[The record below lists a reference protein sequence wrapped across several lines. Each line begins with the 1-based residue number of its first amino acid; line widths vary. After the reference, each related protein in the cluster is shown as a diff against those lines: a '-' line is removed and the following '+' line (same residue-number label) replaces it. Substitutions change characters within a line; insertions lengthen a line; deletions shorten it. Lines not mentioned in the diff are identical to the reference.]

1 MMNSNTLKRTALMA
15 ALGAV
20 AVAGIATAAYAQR
33 EPAYEAARRAGQ
45 VGEQQDGY
53 LGIVGAETAELR
65 RLVADLNIKRRA
77 VYTEKASAANAT
89 LEEYAFTA
97 GCLAIE
103 RTVAGEMYQA
113 RDGSWKRRDAG
124 PPDSDPRCP

>member
-1 MMNSNTLKRTALMA
+1 MTRKTFYRTALMA
-15 ALGAV
+15 ALATV
-20 AVAGIATAAYAQR
+20 AVGGITTAVQAQR
-33 EPAYEAARRAGQ
+33 DPAYEAARRNGQ

-65 RLVADLNIKRRA
+65 RIVADINIKRRA

-97 GCLAIE
+97 GCLAIQ
-103 RTVAGEMYQA
+103 RTAVGEMYQG
-113 RDGSWKRRDAG
+113 RDGSWKRRTAG
-124 PPDSDPRCP
+124 APDSDPRCP